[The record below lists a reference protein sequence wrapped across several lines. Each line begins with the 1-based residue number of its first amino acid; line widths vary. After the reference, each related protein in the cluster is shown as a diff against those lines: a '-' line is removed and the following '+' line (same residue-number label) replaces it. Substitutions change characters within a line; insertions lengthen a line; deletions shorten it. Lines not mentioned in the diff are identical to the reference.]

1 MDSPDGSEAQV
12 VVGDVVEERYH
23 LITRFVEG
31 EDAIADPSIY
41 SQVTVIR
48 SEKRTRTLIQADAQ
62 VFEHHGIADQR
73 GKYPLISH
81 KPPTSEY

>member
-12 VVGDVVEERYH
+12 VVSDVVEERYH
-23 LITRFVEG
+23 LITRSVEG
-31 EDAIADPSIY
+31 EDAITDPGIY

-48 SEKRTRTLIQADAQ
+48 NEKRTRTLIQADAQ
-62 VFEHHGIADQR
+62 VFEHHSIADQR
-73 GKYPLISH
+73 GKYRLISH